1 MSPLFDSHS
10 HINAPEFAED
20 RAAVIDRMKSAG
32 LVGAMVIGCE
42 EREIGTVTDLVRA
55 NPGFL
60 YGAWALH
67 PEYEVSDEHPEVTL
81 ERIIDVCSAPEMVA
95 VGETGLDYHWCKGDL
110 TWQKNR
116 FRRHIEAALHLKKP
130 IIVHAREAEDDAL
143 AILTEMHAG
152 DAGFVLHCFGGTTD
166 CALKAVDAGGLV
178 SFTGV
183 VTFKSAAALAET
195 ARVMPLQH
203 LMVETDCPY
212 MAPVPYR
219 GKRNEPAF
227 VAKVAEKIAAVKD
240 LSFEEVARVTTEN
253 ALTFFHLNHA

>member
-20 RAAVIDRMKSAG
+20 RAAVIDRMKTAG

-42 EREIGTVTDLVRA
+42 EREIGTVTDLVRT

-67 PEYEVSDEHPEVTL
+67 PEYEVSDEHPEVTF
-81 ERIIDVCSAPEMVA
+81 ERIVDVCSAPEMVA

-143 AILTEMHAG
+143 AILTEMNAG

-195 ARVMPLQH
+195 ARVVPLQH

-253 ALTFFHLNHA
+253 ALNFFHLNHA